1 MRGMRGSLGPLE
13 RTRRRVL
20 PWMCGEV
27 EGVSGSAR
35 KASGWTQKAG
45 TVCGVRCDSG
55 DTGGC
60 TMSVAICVLPVVRAM
75 AVAQV
80 DVEERRTRQ
89 NPALRKGPQRA
100 MAPVGPPAPEM
111 AFYRK
116 YTEALLRRY
125 LRLSMEA
132 GRVPSLLGQE
142 MFRGRMTTYRVRSF
156 EDAVIFVLDVERC
169 LERLGEVERV
179 LITRIA
185 LQEYTQ
191 AETASL
197 LHMGL
202 RTVVRR
208 YSLAMDQM
216 TEIFLSWGLLEP
228 MTLCQEAGL

>member
-1 MRGMRGSLGPLE
+1 
-13 RTRRRVL
+13 
-20 PWMCGEV
+20 
-27 EGVSGSAR
+27 
-35 KASGWTQKAG
+35 
-45 TVCGVRCDSG
+45 
-55 DTGGC
+55 
-60 TMSVAICVLPVVRAM
+60 MSVAICVLPVVRAM
-75 AVAQV
+75 ATVGVPEKRVQQ
-80 DVEERRTRQ
+80 D
-89 NPALRKGPQRA
+89 PALRMGPQRA
-100 MAPVGPPAPEM
+100 TAPERLPAPEM

-169 LERLGEVERV
+169 LERLGEVERE

-191 AETASL
+191 AEAATL

-208 YSLAMDQM
+208 YSMAMDQM
-216 TEIFLSWGLLEP
+216 TSIFLSGGLLEP